1 MSIKINK
8 FEIENVKRVKA
19 VRAEPSASGLTVIGG
34 KNGQGKT
41 SVLDA
46 LAWALGGNRH
56 KPSESQRRESVIPPM
71 LNLTLSNGLKI
82 ERKGKNSDLKVIDM
96 NGNKAGQNLLDEFIN
111 QLALDLPKFMNSNNK
126 EKANTLLQIIGV
138 GEKLYELETKEQ
150 KIYNNR
156 TSIGQIADQKKKYAK
171 EMEVYP
177 DAPEDL
183 VSITDLIQ
191 QQQQI
196 LAKNGEN
203 KTKRDQLESN
213 QNRLIHANSVIADTE
228 KKLAEMIKAKNVIEE
243 DIRVANLTVTELQDE
258 STEQLEKNIS
268 DIETI
273 NLKVRAN
280 LDKGKAE
287 DDAKEF
293 DKQYVGLTKDIEA
306 VRKEKTDLLKNA
318 NLPLPGLSVVDGELT
333 YLGNKWDCMS
343 GAEQLKVA
351 TSIVRKLNP
360 DCGFV
365 LMDKLE
371 QMDTDTLQEFGA
383 WLEQEELQVI
393 ATRVSTGDECSIII
407 EDGYVVGEDVPIFEA
422 PKFKAGEF

>member
-1 MSIKINK
+1 M
-8 FEIENVKRVKA
+8 
-19 VRAEPSASGLTVIGG
+19 
-34 KNGQGKT
+34 
-41 SVLDA
+41 
-46 LAWALGGNRH
+46 
-56 KPSESQRRESVIPPM
+56 
-71 LNLTLSNGLKI
+71 
-82 ERKGKNSDLKVIDM
+82 
-96 NGNKAGQNLLDEFIN
+96 
-111 QLALDLPKFMNSNNK
+111 
-126 EKANTLLQIIGV
+126 LQIIGV

-191 QQQQI
+191 QQQQM

-258 STEQLEKNIS
+258 STEQLEQNIA
-268 DIETI
+268 DIESI

-280 LDKGKAE
+280 LDKSKAE
-287 DDAKEF
+287 DDAKEY
-293 DKQYVGLTKDIEA
+293 DKQYASLTESIEA
-306 VRKEKTDLLKNA
+306 VRKEKLDLLKNA

-333 YLGNKWDCMS
+333 YLNNKWDCMS

>member
-1 MSIKINK
+1 MSVKINK

-19 VRAEPSASGLTVIGG
+19 VRVEPSHVGLTVIGE

-46 LAWALGGNRH
+46 IAWALGGDRY
-56 KPSESQRRESVIPPM
+56 KPSGSQRRESVIPPT
-71 LNLTLSNGLKI
+71 LKLTLSNGLKI
-82 ERKGKNSDLKVIDM
+82 ERKGKNCALKVIDT
-96 NGNKAGQNLLDEFIN
+96 NGNKAGQALLNEFIN
-111 QLALDLPKFMNSNNK
+111 QLALDLPKFLNSNNK

-138 GEKLYELETKEQ
+138 GDKLYELETKEQ
-150 KIYNNR
+150 RVYNQR
-156 TSIGQIADQKKKYAK
+156 LSIGQIADQKKKYAK
-171 EMEVYP
+171 EMESYS

-196 LAKNGEN
+196 LVKNGEN
-203 KTKRDQLESN
+203 KKKRDQLESN
-213 QNRLIHANSVIADTE
+213 QNRLIHANSVIMET
-228 KKLAEMIKAKNVIEE
+228 KNKLAEMMKAKDEIEE
-243 DIRVANLTVTELQDE
+243 NIRIANLTILELQDE
-258 STEQLEKNIS
+258 STEQLEQNIA
-268 DIETI
+268 DIEKI

-280 LDKGKAE
+280 LDKSKAE
-287 DDAKEF
+287 DDAKEY
-293 DKQYVGLTKDIEA
+293 DKQYVGLTTNIEA
-306 VRKEKTDLLKNA
+306 VRKEKIDLLKNA
-318 NLPLPGLSVVDGELT
+318 NLPLSGLSVVDGELT
-333 YLGNKWDCMS
+333 YLGNKWDCLS

-383 WLEQEELQVI
+383 WLEKEELQVI

-407 EDGYVVGEDVPIFEA
+407 EDGYVVGQDIPTEP
-422 PKFKAGEF
+422 PKFKIGEF